1 MSAERTPTSAE
12 LSWIASWQ
20 PEDEPTTGARQRA
33 KEVGLTTVD
42 PVTGAAIRMFAALT
56 SARHVIELGTGAGVS
71 TLWLLQGLQHDGVL
85 TTIDRDAEHQRLA
98 RTSVQE
104 AGVPSGRV
112 RFILGKALEVLPRLS
127 DEGYDLML
135 CDAAPNEALDYL
147 PEARRVLRPGG
158 VVLVVGALAGGRVGD
173 PSARDADTLALR
185 ELARAVREDEG
196 WVPALLPVGA
206 GLLAAARV

>member
-1 MSAERTPTSAE
+1 MSTERTPTSAQ

-20 PEDEPTTGARQRA
+20 PEDEATTGARLRA
-33 KEVGLTTVD
+33 DEVGLTCVD
-42 PVTGAAIRMFAALT
+42 PVTGAAVRMFAAIT

-71 TLWLLQGLQHDGVL
+71 TLWLLQGLQPQGIL
-85 TTIDRDAEHQRLA
+85 TTIDIDAEHQRLA
-98 RTSVQE
+98 RTAVQE
-104 AGVPSGRV
+104 AGAPSGRV
-112 RFILGKALEVLPRLS
+112 RFIVGNALEVLPRLS
-127 DEGYDLML
+127 DGGYDLVL
-135 CDAAPNEALDYL
+135 CDAAPGEALDYL
-147 PEARRVLRPGG
+147 NEARRVLRPGG

-185 ELARAVREDEG
+185 ELARAVREDEA